1 MLACDGEDIERR
13 QVSRLAPRF
22 HIELGANAPNEFRL
36 MAFRGQHPAQKK
48 QIAGLHRFHIGAE
61 RLRRRRERD
70 AKALQPLFGADCL

>member
-13 QVSRLAPRF
+13 QVSRLAP
-22 HIELGANAPNEFRL
+22 
-36 MAFRGQHPAQKK
+36 
-48 QIAGLHRFHIGAE
+48 RFHIGAE